1 MALDYFVTNVP
12 RNDSNFLC
20 TPIFIVEAFLKIAEK
35 LKFDVS
41 DFGVNISKQRF
52 ADENKS
58 ELLQI
63 ILSSSS
69 KEINSYLKLINVYRE
84 ISK

>member
-1 MALDYFVTNVP
+1 MYS
-12 RNDSNFLC
+12 NDSNFLC

-69 KEINSYLKLINVYRE
+69 KEINSYLKLINVYRD